1 MSTQLLVSLGIS
13 VIVFVALLFV
23 AVRFV
28 RRLRRSRDSKWE
40 ELMQRIVPVDRHA
53 IELVALDAVEPSG
66 EPRSEEHPREL
77 GRQDIWK
84 LLDGMEGI
92 NRIES
97 NSRVLIEMA
106 AYLQRW
112 HPEAAEIAE
121 ELRLEASRLE
131 WHVQRLRAAES
142 NHCLDLHFHSY
153 GQRAAVSYYLMLQR
167 VLALYQHSQE
177 ALFGDVQRV
186 LLGAPLAH

>member
-1 MSTQLLVSLGIS
+1 
-13 VIVFVALLFV
+13 
-23 AVRFV
+23 
-28 RRLRRSRDSKWE
+28 
-40 ELMQRIVPVDRHA
+40 MQRIVPVDRHA

-66 EPRSEEHPREL
+66 ELRPEEHPREL

-121 ELRLEASRLE
+121 ELRLEANRLE

>member
-1 MSTQLLVSLGIS
+1 
-13 VIVFVALLFV
+13 
-23 AVRFV
+23 
-28 RRLRRSRDSKWE
+28 
-40 ELMQRIVPVDRHA
+40 MQRIVPVDRHA

-66 EPRSEEHPREL
+66 ELRPEEHPREL

-97 NSRVLIEMA
+97 NSRVLIEIA

-121 ELRLEASRLE
+121 ELRLEANRLE

-153 GQRAAVSYYLMLQR
+153 GQRAAVSYYLMLQS

-186 LLGAPLAH
+186 LLGAPLAR